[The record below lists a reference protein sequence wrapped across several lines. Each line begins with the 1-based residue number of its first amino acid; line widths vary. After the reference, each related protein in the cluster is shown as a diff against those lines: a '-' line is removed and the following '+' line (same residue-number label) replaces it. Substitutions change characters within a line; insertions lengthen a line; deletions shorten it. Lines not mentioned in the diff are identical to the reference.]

1 MNEIF
6 GAILFTVFVASAGLG
21 IASIICALMPSTV
34 SDDEQERAR
43 DKIESIFFGAAGV
56 IIALVMVVAMIFNAS

>member
-21 IASIICALMPSTV
+21 IASIVCAILPSTV
-34 SDDEQERAR
+34 TENEQERAR
-43 DKIESIFFGAAGV
+43 DKVEYVFFGAAGV
-56 IIALVMVVAMIFNAS
+56 IIALVMVLAMVFNAS